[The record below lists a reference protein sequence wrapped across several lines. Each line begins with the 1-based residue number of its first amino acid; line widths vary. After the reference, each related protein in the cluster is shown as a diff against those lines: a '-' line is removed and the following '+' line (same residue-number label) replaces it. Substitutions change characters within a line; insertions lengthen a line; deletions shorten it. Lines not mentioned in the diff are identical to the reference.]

1 MLIKQLDKLE
11 EIKNFD
17 KTGWIEVFKYKR
29 NEDFIGEDIYK
40 KGILIKKDFLE
51 KELETND
58 FNHLI
63 NLNPYCDS
71 EGNYHRFGLEYAE
84 ELICNRENLITKE
97 YELSISDEF
106 ISFHNL
112 FRVDDKYF
120 KVDESWNKEEVVV
133 ISSDSINIKKKYLKQ
148 YLSIKDMVL
157 AICFEYRYYSEDETQ
172 YHENKNYHSDY
183 ENFNHY
189 IGNCN
194 FNLDYKSYGRI
205 MGKKMITGMKKED
218 TGLWEYEKKPNY
230 YNFIIGLDKDG
241 KEIEHTCDP
250 SKLGNFQFNNIKP
263 DFLTPVFFKKEVLSK
278 YYHND
283 NIEISD
289 NLIRSLD
296 WLLKMDNQ
304 RDNLVSVYL
313 GDLAELPYNEQL
325 YWRSFNIIS
334 DEGIS
339 KTSFARDFK
348 AEWASPEALDLLF
361 KSKYNDI
368 NKKWLDKFGWELFKE
383 LHEEDKHNFDDLRIP
398 VNESQ
403 SEYDQQVL
411 SLVKVL
417 IDSLNEKEIGNFL
430 KSYNILGVN
439 GSISKF
445 QEFLKL
451 NLNNLS
457 EEELLVNI
465 INLRKLQ
472 SLRSTGT
479 GHRKGSNYEKSKKDL
494 GIDDRN
500 YQENFKILL
509 KNTLN
514 FLDFLEKIL

>member
-29 NEDFIGEDIYK
+29 NEEFIGEDIYK
-40 KGILIKKDFLE
+40 KGVLIKKDFLE

-84 ELICNRENLITKE
+84 ELIYNRENLITKE

-148 YLSIKDMVL
+148 YLSIKDMAL
-157 AICFEYRYYSEDETQ
+157 AICFEYRYYSENETE
-172 YHENKNYHSDY
+172 HCENKNYQSNDG
-183 ENFNHY
+183 NFNYY
-189 IGNCN
+189 INN
-194 FNLDYKSYGRI
+194 SNLSFNYKSFGMI
-205 MGKKMITGMKKED
+205 MGKKIIVGMMKED
-218 TGLWEYEKKPNY
+218 TGLWEYEQDRKY
-230 YNFIIGLDKDG
+230 YNFIIGSDENG

-250 SKLGNFQFNNIKP
+250 STLGNFYFNEIKP
-263 DFLTPVFFKKEVLSK
+263 DFLTHVFFKKEVLSK
-278 YYHND
+278 YYQND
-283 NIEISD
+283 NIEVSD
-289 NLIRSLD
+289 NLIRSLN
-296 WLLKMDNQ
+296 WILKMDNQ
-304 RDNLVSVYL
+304 RDDLVSVYL
-313 GDLAELPYNEQL
+313 GDLADLPYNEQL
-325 YWRSFNIIS
+325 YWRSFNITS
-334 DEGIS
+334 DERIS
-339 KTSFARDFK
+339 TTSFARDFNV
-348 AEWASPEALDLLF
+348 EWAQPEALDLLF
-361 KSKYNDI
+361 KSRYNKI
-368 NKKWLDKFGWELFKE
+368 NDMWKEKFGWELFKE

-430 KSYNILGVN
+430 KEYDVLGIN

-451 NLNNLS
+451 NLNSLS

-465 INLRKLQ
+465 IKLRRLQ

-479 GHRKGSNYEKSKKDL
+479 GHR
-494 GIDDRN
+494 
-500 YQENFKILL
+500 
-509 KNTLN
+509 
-514 FLDFLEKIL
+514 